1 MAAKRSVSVIIP
13 SYNRSDVLRYSV
25 ESVLNQTHPV
35 MEVIIVDDGSTD
47 DTSDQVERQREQNP
61 LWHDRVRYIHQS
73 NQGQSVA
80 NNTGIANAKGDW
92 LGFNANDDLWLPTK
106 LEMQFHALEKFGD
119 EYGVCF
125 TDAWFMNNPYMK
137 RSVFEASGKA
147 KEQPFGVVE
156 DATRL
161 IGSGKHPIWMQTA
174 IARTD
179 LVRQVGGVDPNLR
192 YSEDHDFMFRLSLAT
207 QFCFVSMPMVLI
219 DRSPAEA
226 RHLGESRNWHK
237 DEFCLRM
244 DQYRF
249 EKQLRLSQGSSPE
262 TQELG
267 RRNLNRI
274 HKAWANWHIE
284 RGEYRQAL
292 RSISNAAKYGSS
304 PSLAA
309 KWLGVRLAPPLL
321 RWAVARD
328 KKHSVRLDRVSWQAD
343 DTTGVM

>member
-1 MAAKRSVSVIIP
+1 MTNKPSVSVIIP
-13 SYNRSDVLRYSV
+13 TYNRSDVLRHSV

-35 MEVIIVDDGSTD
+35 TEVIIVDDGSTD
-47 DTSDQVERQREQNP
+47 DTSEQVERQKTQNP
-61 LWHDRVRYIHQS
+61 HWRDRVRYIYQS
-73 NQGQSVA
+73 NRGQSAA
-80 NNTGIANAKGDW
+80 NNVGIKHAKGDW

-106 LEMQFHALEKFGD
+106 LELQFRALEKFGD
-119 EYGVCF
+119 AYGVCF

-137 RSVFEASGKA
+137 KSVFETSGRDRQ
-147 KEQPFGVVE
+147 QPFGIVE

-179 LVRQVGGVDPNLR
+179 IVRQVGGVDPNLR

-207 QFCFVSMPMVLI
+207 RFCFVGMPMVLI

-226 RHLGESRNWHK
+226 RHLGEARNWHK
-237 DEFCLRM
+237 EEFCLSM

-249 EKQLRLSQGSSPE
+249 EKQLKLSEGSSPE
-262 TQELG
+262 MQELG
-267 RRNLNRI
+267 RQNLNKI

-284 RGEYRQAL
+284 RGEYREAL
-292 RSISNAAKYGSS
+292 QSISNAAKYGSS
-304 PSLAA
+304 PGLAA
-309 KWLGVRLAPPLL
+309 KWLAVRLAPPLL

-328 KKHSVRLDRVSWQAD
+328 KKQAVRTDRVSWQGD
-343 DTTGVM
+343 TTTGVM